1 MNIFDL
7 LEMQTGDRPDYGK
20 RKSGSATQSLK
31 SRVKTYDTI
40 KAAVSD
46 GYYGQ
51 MFTTKNAGRL
61 YVVSKGKWGAKSG
74 RGKIAKGFT
83 KGSATPSAAW
93 PSIKKFAARTMVRHS
108 KRGKQTLAKKYM
120 PQGEDEK

>member
-1 MNIFDL
+1 MNIFNL
-7 LEMQTGDRPDYGK
+7 LEMQTGDRKDYGK
-20 RKSGSATQSLK
+20 RDKQGAKSEK

-40 KAAVSD
+40 KAALSD

-51 MFTTKNAGRL
+51 LFTTKNAGRI

-83 KGSATPSAAW
+83 KGSATPSADW
-93 PSIKKFAARTMVRHS
+93 PSVKKFAARTLVRH
-108 KRGKQTLAKKYM
+108 GKSTSSSLKAKYSPGAK
-120 PQGEDEK
+120 EK

>member
-1 MNIFDL
+1 MK
-7 LEMQTGDRPDYGK
+7 EGDRPDYGK
-20 RKSGSATQSLK
+20 RNKQGAKSEK

-51 MFTTKNAGRL
+51 IFSTKNAGRL
-61 YVVSKGKWGAKSG
+61 YVVSKGKWGSKSG

-83 KGSATPSAAW
+83 KGSATPSAEW
-93 PSIKKFAARTMVRHS
+93 PSVKKFAARTLVRHG
-108 KRGKQTLAKKYM
+108 KRTSQTLKKKYS
-120 PQGEDEK
+120 PGAKED